1 MLCWAFNAN
10 FTNASRRT
18 TQESS
23 FHDMHDMPVE
33 TRRKETN
40 CVTHVYAHCVT
51 HVCAPCREGELFSVI
66 SVLDH
71 GEGGRS
77 AHCLSSR
84 PKIHAAT
91 SRVLVLATCTFLA
104 LSIILGHAKD
114 IT

>member
-33 TRRKETN
+33 SPRKEMN

-51 HVCAPCREGELFSVI
+51 HVCAPCREGERAVRHTSAFEMKDPCKVQCPLPLSYVA
-66 SVLDH
+66 
-71 GEGGRS
+71 GRNW
-77 AHCLSSR
+77 R
-84 PKIHAAT
+84 
-91 SRVLVLATCTFLA
+91 LASHPA
-104 LSIILGHAKD
+104 V
-114 IT
+114 

>member
-33 TRRKETN
+33 SPRKEMN

-51 HVCAPCREGELFSVI
+51 HVCAPCREGELQANVDRRGARDRLGSWRLELEA
-66 SVLDH
+66 SLDVRSEERRV
-71 GEGGRS
+71 GKEG
-77 AHCLSSR
+77 
-84 PKIHAAT
+84 
-91 SRVLVLATCTFLA
+91 
-104 LSIILGHAKD
+104 
-114 IT
+114 